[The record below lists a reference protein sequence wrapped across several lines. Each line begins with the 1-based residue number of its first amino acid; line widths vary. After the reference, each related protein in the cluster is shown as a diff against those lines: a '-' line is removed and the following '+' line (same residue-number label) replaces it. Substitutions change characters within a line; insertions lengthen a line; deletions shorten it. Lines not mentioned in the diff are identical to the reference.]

1 MLVRL
6 TSLSLLII
14 VAALGITGT
23 AVLIAPLPRFVMDAH
38 RFLGWVLLAILPFKA
53 VVVARSIQRGVRR
66 TLSDNMIVTFSIILA
81 ALLLIAIALPLL
93 WLLGIE
99 FLEGLPG
106 WRTVHLHWLVG
117 LGLVLPLAIH
127 VWQRWLTPR
136 ARDFTSRRSVLSGVG
151 VLAGGAAFYALFNR
165 AGGRLFSLPPTRPST
180 GSREENSFQGNA
192 LPVTTNPGSGLIRIE
207 AEDWRLTI
215 RGLVARPFNLSLS
228 DIRALPPHQASPILD
243 CTVGWYSQQIWS
255 GVPLIDLLRIAEPD
269 DRVRY
274 VSLVGVSGYRKD
286 IPMGEARQILLATH
300 VGGEPISHPH
310 GAPLRAVVPTRRG
323 WFWVKWL
330 VEIQLRRD
338 PNFGETA
345 GSPEPGTATHHPAS
359 RLSAW

>member
-6 TSLSLLII
+6 TSVSLLIV
-14 VAALGITGT
+14 VAALGISGT
-23 AVLIAPLPRFVMDAH
+23 AVLIAPLPRVVMDVH

-53 VVVARSIQRGVRR
+53 VVVARSIQRGIRR
-66 TLSDNMIVTFSIILA
+66 SLSANAVVTLSIILA
-81 ALLLIAIALPLL
+81 GLVLVAVALPLL
-93 WLLGIE
+93 WLLGVE

-117 LGLVLPLAIH
+117 LGLVIPLAIH

-136 ARDFTSRRSVLSGVG
+136 PWDFTSRRSVLSGLG
-151 VLAGGAAFYALFNR
+151 VLTAGAAFYALFNR
-165 AGGRLFSLPPTRPST
+165 AGGRLFSLPSTRPST

-192 LPVTTNPGSGLIRIE
+192 LPVTTNPGSGLIRIDPG
-207 AEDWRLTI
+207 DWRLAM
-215 RGLVARPFNLSLS
+215 RGLVRQPFELSLA
-228 DIRALPPHQASPILD
+228 DLNALPPHKASPILD

-255 GVPLIDLLRIAEPD
+255 GIPLIDLLRVAEPD
-269 DRVRY
+269 DKARY
-274 VSLVGVSGYRKD
+274 VSLVDVSGYRKD
-286 IPMGEARQILLATH
+286 IPLGEARQILLATH

-310 GAPLRAVVPTRRG
+310 GAPLRAVVPSRRG

-338 PNFGETA
+338 PTFGDTA
-345 GSPEPGTATHHPAS
+345 GAPISVS
-359 RLSAW
+359 

>member
-6 TSLSLLII
+6 TSLSLLIV

-23 AVLIAPLPRFVMDAH
+23 AVLIAPLPQFVMDAH

-53 VVVARSIQRGVRR
+53 IVVARSIQRGVRR
-66 TLSDNMIVTFSIILA
+66 ALSDNMIVTLSIILA
-81 ALLLIAIALPLL
+81 GLVLVVIALPLL

-99 FLEGLPG
+99 FLEALPG

-151 VLAGGAAFYALFNR
+151 ILAAGTAFYALFNR
-165 AGGRLFSLPPTRPST
+165 AGGRLFSLPPTRPAT
-180 GSREENSFQGNA
+180 GSREENSFKGNA
-192 LPVTTNPGSGLIRIE
+192 LPVTTNPGSGLIRIDPGE
-207 AEDWRLTI
+207 WRLSI
-215 RGLVARPFNLSLS
+215 RGLVARPFELSLA
-228 DIRALPPHQASPILD
+228 DILALPPQQDSPILD

-255 GVPLIDLLRIAEPD
+255 GIPLIELLRIAKPD

-338 PNFGETA
+338 ASLGETA
-345 GSPEPGTATHHPAS
+345 GGSLVGS
-359 RLSAW
+359 